1 MLKVRDGRAIKRI
14 VEDTL
19 KRDLDNIRVVNILVR
34 SDVDRDGDAVLLI
47 DVVFDGLPKDINVR
61 NLSAAVRH
69 IRPKL
74 AKIGETAFPLI
85 SFISKAEAGRALR
98 GAA

>member
-1 MLKVRDGRAIKRI
+1 MLKVRGGRAIKRI

-19 KRDLDNIRVVNILVR
+19 KRDLDTIRVVNILVR
-34 SDVDRDGDAVLLI
+34 SDVDRDGDPVLLI
-47 DVVFDGLPKDINVR
+47 EVIFDGIPKDINVR